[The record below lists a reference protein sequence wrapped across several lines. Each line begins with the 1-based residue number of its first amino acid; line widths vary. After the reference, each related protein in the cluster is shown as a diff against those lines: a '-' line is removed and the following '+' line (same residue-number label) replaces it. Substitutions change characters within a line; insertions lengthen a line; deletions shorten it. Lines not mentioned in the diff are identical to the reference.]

1 MPKRK
6 KETTS
11 RYTIP
16 QKIRYKLTK
25 DCKHYVD
32 KMTGEKTLMLVSGT
46 CKKCGIKVWQDRVSW
61 LEEKK
66 RRGL

>member
-6 KETTS
+6 KEITS
-11 RYTIP
+11 RYTIS
-16 QKIRYKLTK
+16 KEVKYNLTK
-25 DCKHYVD
+25 ECKHYAN
-32 KMTGEKTLMLVSGT
+32 KMVGGEGSMLVSGT
-46 CKKCGIKVWQDRVSW
+46 CKKCGVKVWQDRVSW